1 MAAYD
6 SHQDSLSLSHLPFPR
21 FQIHSR
27 LCNVPK
33 DNTHSPAHTHAL
45 SFSSYPSAKQASAC
59 CCCCCW
65 AATLTV
71 CMFVQFCSQNLPSF
85 EPFWGFFGLDP
96 HWVHEEQASSCLLS
110 LSLPPSPNSRIVC
123 LSVCLSVFCL
133 WIVRLQ
139 IVFCVPVLKQ
149 SCILDFLIFIGLCV
163 WLDFGDR
170 EEGSKEGRKE
180 GGELGLLCRC
190 KNSSAAAGVF
200 GELQI
205 FCCQLLK
212 FQLPVIIRRSF
223 CSSLPRLL
231 CNLLMMFFFG
241 SFGSWVL
248 TSCGVLV

>member
-59 CCCCCW
+59 CCCCCCW

-96 HWVHEEQASSCLLS
+96 HWVLEEQASSCLLS

-123 LSVCLSVFCL
+123 LSVCLLSLDCPSSDCVLCACFETE
-133 WIVRLQ
+133 
-139 IVFCVPVLKQ
+139 FCV
-149 SCILDFLIFIGLCV
+149 LDFLIFIGLCV

-170 EEGSKEGRKE
+170 EEGRKEGRKE
-180 GGELGLLCRC
+180 ENWACFVGGRILLQQLEFLVISRFF
-190 KNSSAAAGVF
+190 AACF
-200 GELQI
+200 
-205 FCCQLLK
+205 
-212 FQLPVIIRRSF
+212 
-223 CSSLPRLL
+223 
-231 CNLLMMFFFG
+231 
-241 SFGSWVL
+241 
-248 TSCGVLV
+248 